1 MPLCSAASFPSLA
14 ARPMRPPRRGPGL
27 LALVWECARG
37 RPGHPGQSHP
47 GQGHSHRFPVVALLL
62 PSCPS
67 LPSLPPH
74 NACHHGVSQHPPHF
88 LPESVWTRCRFI
100 TMSLTG
106 QWVAAATGLVCV
118 SVQLCARVPV
128 CVCMYWCISA
138 WVCAC
143 VHACVCM
150 SVCACVCLR
159 LCACVHVS
167 VHLCI
172 YAAPVCVCMH
182 LYVSISVHVHVHMCV
197 HAHVRMCVCVYVFV
211 CVCASVCVC
220 VTVSVC
226 VRASV
231 CTCGSVI
238 PSVPS
243 LGLGSSPVRPPCCA
257 CPAST

>member
-1 MPLCSAASFPSLA
+1 
-14 ARPMRPPRRGPGL
+14 MRPPRRGPGL
-27 LALVWECARG
+27 LAFVWERARG

-47 GQGHSHRFPVVALLL
+47 GQGHSHRFPVAALLL
-62 PSCPS
+62 LSCPS

-74 NACHHGVSQHPPHF
+74 NVSHHGVSQHPPHF

-150 SVCACVCLR
+150 SVCT
-159 LCACVHVS
+159 
-167 VHLCI
+167 
-172 YAAPVCVCMH
+172 
-182 LYVSISVHVHVHMCV
+182 YVP
-197 HAHVRMCVCVYVFV
+197 
-211 CVCASVCVC
+211 
-220 VTVSVC
+220 VSVC
-226 VRASV
+226 VHVCMYLCICAFMLRLCVSACICMCLYLCTSMCICACMHMCACVSACMCLYVSASV
-231 CTCGSVI
+231 C
-238 PSVPS
+238 
-243 LGLGSSPVRPPCCA
+243 A
-257 CPAST
+257 CV